1 MIKGIDIAGYQPVD
15 FAVGTN
21 DFVCIKI
28 TEGLG
33 YVNPNWVGQ
42 RQTARNAN
50 LVTGF
55 YHFGRPGSM
64 QAQADYFL
72 SKISLRV
79 GDWLAFDW
87 EDAGISSADKDAWI
101 RYVKQKTGHK
111 VVLYCNKDFWFNR
124 DRSGYFG
131 DGLWIADPNSPAGH
145 PAIQAPWIIHQYSET
160 AGYDHDVAVFASRAD
175 MAAWAAGG
183 STPAVSG
190 FDNNDAKVNW
200 GYKNSGAGDTTDM
213 HGYVV
218 NTAHDVTAT
227 LALAKSLGTTASTMA
242 KNITTLGQAVATLD
256 AKVTAVGAKVDALQ
270 TAVTDPSGL
279 VEAIRT
285 ELGQFEIVIQ
295 RKES

>member
-1 MIKGIDIAGYQPVD
+1 MIKGYDIAGYQPVD
-15 FAVGTN
+15 FTTAGI

-28 TEGLG
+28 TEGTS
-33 YVNPNWVGQ
+33 YTNPNWVGQ
-42 RQTARNAN
+42 RTTARNAH
-50 LVTGF
+50 LVPGF
-55 YHFGRPGSM
+55 YHFARPGSM

-72 SKISLRV
+72 SKIKLQI

-87 EDAGISSADKDAWI
+87 EDAGVPSADKDAWI

-124 DRSGYFG
+124 DKSGYVG

-145 PAIQAPWIIHQYSET
+145 PAVQAPWLIHQYSET
-160 AGYDHDVAVFASRAD
+160 AGYDHDVAAFASRAD

-183 STPAVSG
+183 STPTVAG

-200 GYKNSGAGDTTDM
+200 SYKNSDAGDTGDM
-213 HGYVV
+213 HSYVV
-218 NTAHDVTAT
+218 NTAEDAAAV
-227 LALAKSLGTTASTMA
+227 LALAKTINTTTATVA
-242 KNITTLGQAVATLD
+242 KNVVTLGQAVATLS
-256 AKVTAVGAKVDALQ
+256 AKVDTLSGKVDTLQ

-285 ELGQFEIVIQ
+285 ELSQFEIVIQ